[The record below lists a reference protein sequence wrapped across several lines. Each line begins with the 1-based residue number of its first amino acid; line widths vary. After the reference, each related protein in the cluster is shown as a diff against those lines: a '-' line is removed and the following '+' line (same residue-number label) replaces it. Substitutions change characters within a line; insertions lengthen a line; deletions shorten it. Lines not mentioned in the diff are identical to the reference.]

1 MGWNHQPVLLCVK
14 FRFDDLHRSAPRFV
28 IFVFATPK
36 HQNWRL
42 KCGYSTKIA
51 VFFCFGGEHRII
63 PSPHIKQPPETMGLA
78 NYSRLQVLSLS
89 PRRQRASAALGWQL
103 ERNGKKE
110 GVLGWILQ
118 QFRSFFMIFQWLWGF
133 GTKGFTI
140 CPWCVCFGRDF
151 VPPVARRAREQSG
164 KGGKCRESL
173 VLQCLEFTRL
183 KLKHKLCKQC
193 TAMFRSVRTHRIL
206 DTKRSTR
213 LTLWLFS
220 IAMENGEGY
229 RWFIMI
235 YL

>member
-1 MGWNHQPVLLCVK
+1 MLQGIQFQLLKGIHIYSGWWFQTFFIFHNIWDNPSNWLLFFRWIETTNQFFFVSSSDLTTCIDQHRASLSSFSPLRNIRIGDWNVDTQPKLP
-14 FRFDDLHRSAPRFV
+14 F
-28 IFVFATPK
+28 
-36 HQNWRL
+36 
-42 KCGYSTKIA
+42 
-51 VFFCFGGEHRII
+51 FFCFGGEHRII

-164 KGGKCRESL
+164 KGGKMPRE
-173 VLQCLEFTRL
+173 FGA
-183 KLKHKLCKQC
+183 
-193 TAMFRSVRTHRIL
+193 AMSRVYKVET
-206 DTKRSTR
+206 
-213 LTLWLFS
+213 
-220 IAMENGEGY
+220 
-229 RWFIMI
+229 
-235 YL
+235 